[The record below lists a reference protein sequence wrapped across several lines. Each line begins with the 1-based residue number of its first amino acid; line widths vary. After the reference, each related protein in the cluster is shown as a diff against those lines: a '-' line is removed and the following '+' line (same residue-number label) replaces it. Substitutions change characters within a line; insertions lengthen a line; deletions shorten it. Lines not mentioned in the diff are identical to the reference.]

1 MMIDLDLCK
10 PEKDMKTQMAH
21 IDEELIEARIAF
33 DKFDKTGN
41 DKDRAE
47 VLFELLDTMNA
58 AQTAICMMFND
69 DEIAAGVQYV
79 NAKNF
84 VRHYLEDSGE

>member
-1 MMIDLDLCK
+1 MIDLDLCK

-21 IDEELIEARIAF
+21 IEEELIEARTAF
-33 DKFDKTGN
+33 DKFDKTGS

-58 AQTAICMMFND
+58 AQTAICIMFGS

-84 VRHYLEDSGE
+84 VRHYLEDSDE

>member
-1 MMIDLDLCK
+1 MIDLDLCK

-21 IDEELIEARIAF
+21 IEEELIEARTAF
-33 DKFDKTGN
+33 EKFDKTGS

-69 DEIAAGVQYV
+69 DEIVAGCQYV
-79 NAKNF
+79 NSKNF
-84 VRHYLEDSGE
+84 VRHYLEVSDD